1 MSDHRLTSACT
12 STSTPIRNSSV
23 RAYEYT
29 LLTAK
34 VTLAMIFNSS
44 KFSLLQS
51 SSKATTN
58 GVSLSNPSKPTM
70 LHYVVLIAAL
80 LGGTV
85 SYFGLKNSVF
95 KALNW

>member
-1 MSDHRLTSACT
+1 M
-12 STSTPIRNSSV
+12 
-23 RAYEYT
+23 YEYQYYYKKFERAR
-29 LLTAK
+29 LRVYLTHCQSYIGD
-34 VTLAMIFNSS
+34 IFNSS

-51 SSKATTN
+51 SSQATTN